1 MRRPVGNTKATRRPR
16 TKDLEADFGGD
27 RRFPLGNID
36 EALERQ
42 LWGRSKQPGMSMW
55 HRMAHWILAR
65 RRQHFSKVFY
75 ERHHEHFVQ
84 SLRRMAWTLGITCV
98 PAAGLFIG
106 IVQGWGSTHIASVAM
121 AVLMFVLLTL
131 PLAIIDC
138 FIVRVL
144 PYFDRPVG
152 GTDTF
157 LTGRGL
163 LWHSRKLDAIALR
176 HGVRPLSE
184 FASGDD
190 LIPGEEL
197 RWFPCIE
204 ALLTVDC
211 LLAHVGTECCSTKVI
226 YDLTRLRA
234 GLRLADAKGIRF
246 CLLLREG
253 SVTSGWEM
261 SQRRGSFF

>member
-1 MRRPVGNTKATRRPR
+1 
-16 TKDLEADFGGD
+16 
-27 RRFPLGNID
+27 
-36 EALERQ
+36 
-42 LWGRSKQPGMSMW
+42 MW
-55 HRMAHWILAR
+55 HWMTHWILAR
-65 RRQHFSKVFY
+65 RRQPFSKVFY

-84 SLRRMAWTLGITCV
+84 SLRRMAWTLAITGV
-98 PAAGLFIG
+98 PATGLSIG
-106 IVQGWGSTHIASVAM
+106 IVQGWGNTHIASIAT
-121 AVLMFVLLTL
+121 AISLLVLPTL
-131 PLAIIDC
+131 PLALIDC

-144 PYFDRPVG
+144 PYFERPVG

-157 LTGRGL
+157 LAGKGL
-163 LWHSRKLDAIALR
+163 LWHSRQLDAIAAR

-197 RWFPCIE
+197 RWFPCTE

-211 LLAHVGTECCSTKVI
+211 LLAHAGAEDFSVKLVS
-226 YDLTRLRA
+226 DLTRLRE

-261 SQRRGSFF
+261 SQRKGSFF